1 MVGRNGH
8 TRLPVLIAA
17 ATVLASAVPG
27 CHKLTEYSSSG
38 ETGVVVIRLTDFE
51 AEEVIPGFEG
61 GRSICSIGNED
72 FVVASNRGRLFW
84 GNSVERTIEHAYPI
98 GTAFT
103 SGYGSIAPGAGS
115 IYIIAGYGQIV
126 QFNLSSRQVVDQF
139 DAGPLPT
146 DLCRAA
152 FGQYLYVSD
161 GQDGL
166 VREVWL
172 SDNEVHDE
180 YTMPYPVRALAS
192 GLISDRAVMGV
203 AGSASEAYRIR
214 VGFLPYPEPITMFW
228 PGVDI
233 AAFRDT
239 SITCVVHPVMEKT
252 GGATIIWYD
261 SLGVDNT
268 RSMPLGGSALRVCAD
283 QDRGLFY
290 VASSLGDG
298 TTRIYEIDPF
308 EMAILDS
315 IDVDGLLRDMALHRN
330 GELLLALTNG

>member
-1 MVGRNGH
+1 MVGRSAC
-8 TRLPVLIAA
+8 TYRLVLIAA
-17 ATVLASAVPG
+17 AAVLASAVQG

-38 ETGVVVIRLTDFE
+38 ETGVVVISLPDFE

-61 GRSICSIGNED
+61 GRSICSLGNED

-84 GNSVERTIEHAYPI
+84 GNSIERTIEHAYPI

-103 SGYGSIAPGAGS
+103 SGYGSIAQGVGS

-152 FGQYLYVSD
+152 FGQYIYVSD

-166 VREVWL
+166 VREVWI

-180 YTMPYPVRALAS
+180 YVMPNPARALAS
-192 GLISDRAVMGV
+192 GMISDRAVMGV
-203 AGSASEAYRIR
+203 AGSALEAYRIR
-214 VGFLPYPEPITMFW
+214 VGSLPYPEPIDLFW

-239 SITCVVHPVMEKT
+239 SISCVAHPVMHET

-261 SLGVDNT
+261 SLGHDNT
-268 RSMPLGGSALRVCAD
+268 RSMPLGGSACGVCAD
-283 QDRGLFY
+283 NDRWLFY

-315 IDVDGLLRDMALHRN
+315 VDVDGLLRDMTLHRN